1 MIFTLSPFF
10 LLVNTYFDNF
20 CVSFYSVFMSRVAGA
35 ARINPDPSRVRANAR
50 IGLLKAAP
58 KRTAAQ
64 RAAGPFSDLTYSQR
78 KAAEAWL
85 WKFCV
90 RWEGDLP
97 PWRRGILI
105 GVARRLALNPPPAGW
120 GLSLGRC
127 YGARVLADRCRVECR
142 PHPRIAAMNRGLAW
156 KRAGR
161 PALPS
166 GQTLF
171 G

>member
-1 MIFTLSPFF
+1 
-10 LLVNTYFDNF
+10 
-20 CVSFYSVFMSRVAGA
+20 MSRVAGA

-64 RAAGPFSDLTYSQR
+64 RAAGPFSDLTYPQR

-85 WKFCV
+85 WKFCA

-97 PWRRGILI
+97 AWRRNILV

-120 GLSLGRC
+120 GLSLL
-127 YGARVLADRCRVECR
+127 RVRSGTGLVRKCRVTGM
-142 PHPRIAAMNRGLAW
+142 PHNIYIARRARRIENQGNE
-156 KRAGR
+156 
-161 PALPS
+161 
-166 GQTLF
+166 
-171 G
+171 